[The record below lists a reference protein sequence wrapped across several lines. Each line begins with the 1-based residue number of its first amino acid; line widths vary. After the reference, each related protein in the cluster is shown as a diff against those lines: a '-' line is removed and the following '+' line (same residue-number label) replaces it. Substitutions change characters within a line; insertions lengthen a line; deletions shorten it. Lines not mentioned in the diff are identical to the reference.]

1 MYENIGKGSDT
12 TLIYEVKRMEQVDCI
27 LALFVDAK
35 VQKLA
40 KEYKKPIVLYSDAK
54 VQKLS
59 RMKIAMVFPA
69 TRHIINRATALKQ
82 AQKRKVPTE
91 MMEKTITDIIAQR
104 TEETA
109 KIRTM
114 IKELMDVIDTL
125 LENNNTIFFHN
136 NYVRKRSGN
145 EYELDFWEKFV
156 QKRPDKPIMNNIIIE
171 QTQYYQSIKR
181 FI

>member
-1 MYENIGKGSDT
+1 MYENIGKSSDT

-40 KEYKKPIVLYSDAK
+40 KEYKKPIILYSDAK
-54 VQKLS
+54 VQKMS

-69 TRHIINRATALKQ
+69 TRRIVTRALALKH
-82 AQKRKVPTE
+82 AQKCKVPVE
-91 MMEKTITDIIAQR
+91 MMEKKITDFINQR
-104 TEETA
+104 KEENTE
-109 KIRTM
+109 IRKM
-114 IKELMDVIDTL
+114 LKELIDVMDTL

-136 NYVRKRSGN
+136 NYVRKRRGN

-156 QKRPDKPIMNNIIIE
+156 QERPDKPIMNNIIIE
-171 QTQYYQSIKR
+171 QTQYYSSVKR